1 MKKVT
6 KAKVLTIIGTRPEA
20 IKLAPVVLEL
30 RRRKDLF
37 YFPVCVTAQH
47 REMLDQVLTL
57 FGIRPDHDLNIM
69 LPGQTLAQVTARAM
83 EGLDNVVSQEKPDV
97 ILVQGDTTTAFCG
110 ALTGYYH
117 QIKVGHVEA
126 GLRTGNKYA
135 PFPEEINR
143 CLVGRI
149 ADLHFA
155 PTEKARQTLLNEGIA
170 GTNVFVTGNTVI
182 DALLWVRERV
192 RTAPPA
198 LPDTFLEQIAGQQII
213 LVTGHRRE
221 SFGDGFD
228 NICHAIR
235 EIVDSFAD
243 VTFVYPVHLNPN
255 VREPVNRI
263 LGGHPRIHLIEP
275 LSYEPFVWLM
285 DRATIVLTDSG
296 GVQEEAP
303 SLGKPVLV
311 MRETTERPEG
321 IAAGN
326 ALLVG
331 VQRERIADGLRQL
344 LSDPAKRA
352 AMTSVNNPYGDGLAA
367 QRIVE
372 VLANI
377 SR

>member
-1 MKKVT
+1 VKKY
-6 KAKVLTIIGTRPEA
+6 KVLIIIGTRPEA

-30 RRRKDLF
+30 KRRHDLVDF
-37 YFPVCVTAQH
+37 SVCVTAQH
-47 REMLDQVLTL
+47 REMLDQVLAL
-57 FGIRPDHDLNIM
+57 FGITPEYDLDIM
-69 LPGQTLAQVTARAM
+69 SPGQTLAQVTARAM
-83 EGLDNVVSQEKPDV
+83 EGLDGVVSREKPDV

-110 ALTGYYH
+110 ALAGHYH
-117 QIKVGHVEA
+117 QIRVGHVEA

-143 CLVGRI
+143 RLIGRI

-155 PTEKARQTLLNEGIA
+155 PTEQARQALLDEGIA
-170 GTNVFVTGNTVI
+170 AANVFVTGNTVI

-192 RTAPPA
+192 HSAPPE
-198 LPDTFLEQIAGQQII
+198 LPKKLSEAATTEKQII

-221 SFGDGFD
+221 SFGGGFD

-235 EIVDSFAD
+235 EVADSFAN
-243 VTFVYPVHLNPN
+243 VSFVYPVHLNPN

-275 LSYEPFVWLM
+275 LPYASFVWLM

-331 VQRERIADGLRQL
+331 VQRERIAEGLRL
-344 LSDPAKRA
+344 LLCEPKMRAK
-352 AMTSVNNPYGDGLAA
+352 MTAVNNPYGDGLAA
-367 QRIVE
+367 QRLVE
-372 VLANI
+372 ILL
-377 SR
+377 SRRHNP